1 MLRAGKVLAE
11 GHTLAADDVHLRHA
25 PGERQRGLQRIR
37 QTATDALAQGKAVHH
52 DFHRMLDVLFQ
63 TDLLVQIIQVAIDF
77 HAGIAGAAGGVQFL
91 LLGAL
96 ALTHHRG

>member
-1 MLRAGKVLAE
+1 
-11 GHTLAADDVHLRHA
+11 
-25 PGERQRGLQRIR
+25 
-37 QTATDALAQGKAVHH
+37 
-52 DFHRMLDVLFQ
+52 MLDVLFQ
-63 TDLLVQIIQVAIDF
+63 TDLLVQIIQIAVDF